1 MDDFMNIKTLD
12 QAANHLISS
21 GVVDFNTM
29 TVEGKQLLEVCGY
42 EFGKDQKKFLDR
54 IVARHEFEINKDF
67 TIDIV
72 VDGNIKRNVYHFT
85 MNAANHILLAAM
97 TDKGKEARQ
106 EAIDLKVAVDSVPV
120 EMVEQMM
127 ASLADRLTA
136 RAGGEIARLASAY
149 DSKIHEKDLLIIKKS
164 EPLSLTKILGNS
176 HKVVQA
182 ANLWLEENGYQNVHF
197 KNGKRNGW
205 TIGDKGRE
213 LGAQVSDSSIFWIPE
228 VKQVLPSVSE
238 LLCYAER
245 LGLRD
250 MKQRELI

>member
-1 MDDFMNIKTLD
+1 MQITTLK
-12 QAANHLISS
+12 QAAQHLMESS
-21 GVVDFNTM
+21 CVDMETM
-29 TVEGKQLLEVCGY
+29 TVEGKQLLEVCGFSISNQRAEIARQIEKHGLIEGVDY
-42 EFGKDQKKFLDR
+42 SCSMSATPSGQKAKL
-54 IVARHEFEINKDF
+54 H
-67 TIDIV
+67 
-72 VDGNIKRNVYHFT
+72 HFS
-85 MNAANHILLAAM
+85 MNSANHILLAAM

-120 EMVEQMM
+120 EMVERQMM

-136 RAGGEIARLASAY
+136 RAGGEIARLASSY

-176 HKVVQA
+176 NKVVQA
-182 ANLWLEENGYQNVHF
+182 ANLWLEEHGYQNVHF

-228 VKQVLPSVSE
+228 VKQVLPVVSE

>member
-1 MDDFMNIKTLD
+1 MMLITNLE
-12 QAANHLISS
+12 QAGRHLMEV
-21 GVVDFNTM
+21 GAVDFETM
-29 TVEGKQLLEVCGY
+29 TVEGVQMLEVCGY
-42 EFGKDQKKFLDR
+42 EYHKKNVTDKIQVQIKKHNLAEGVDYT
-54 IVARHEFEINKDF
+54 INKN
-67 TIDIV
+67 
-72 VDGNIKRNVYHFT
+72 GKWVYRFT
-85 MNAANHILLAAM
+85 MNSANHILLAAM

-136 RAGGEIARLASAY
+136 RAGGEIARLASSY

-176 HKVVQA
+176 NKVVQA
-182 ANLWLEENGYQNVHF
+182 ANLWLEEHGYQNVHF

-228 VKQVLPSVSE
+228 VKQVLPVVSE

>member
-1 MDDFMNIKTLD
+1 MQITTLK
-12 QAANHLISS
+12 QAAQHLMDSS
-21 GVVDFNTM
+21 CVDMETM
-29 TVEGKQLLEVCGY
+29 TVEGKQLLDVCG
-42 EFGKDQKKFLDR
+42 FSTSNAKARLDEQ
-54 IVARHEFEINKDF
+54 VARHSLEINKDF
-67 TIDIV
+67 TISIER
-72 VDGNIKRNVYHFT
+72 DGNIKRNVYHFT
-85 MNAANHILLAAM
+85 MNAANHILIAAM

-106 EAIDLKVAVDSVPV
+106 DAIDLKVAVDSVPV
-120 EMVEQMM
+120 ELVEEMM

-149 DSKIHEKDLLIIKKS
+149 DSKIHEKELLIIKKS

-176 HKVVQA
+176 NKVVQA

-228 VKQVLPSVSE
+228 VKQVLPAVSE

>member
-1 MDDFMNIKTLD
+1 MKITTLD
-12 QAANHLISS
+12 QAANLLIES
-21 GVVDFNTM
+21 GVVDFNAM
-29 TVEGKQLLEVCGY
+29 TVEGRKLLEVCG
-42 EFGKDQKKFLDR
+42 FSTSNAKARLDEQ
-54 IVARHEFEINKDF
+54 VSKHGFEINKDF
-67 TIDIV
+67 TISIER
-72 VDGNIKRNVYHFT
+72 DGNIKRNVYQFT
-85 MNAANHILLAAM
+85 LNAANHILLAAM

-127 ASLADRLTA
+127 ASLADRLA
-136 RAGGEIARLASAY
+136 ERAGGEMARLASAY
-149 DSKIHEKDLLIIKKS
+149 DSRIQEKDLLIIKKS

-176 HKVVQA
+176 NKVVQA
-182 ANLWLEENGYQNVHF
+182 ANLWLEEHGYQNVHF

-205 TIGDKGRE
+205 TIDNKGRE

-228 VKQVLPSVSE
+228 VKQVLPAVSE